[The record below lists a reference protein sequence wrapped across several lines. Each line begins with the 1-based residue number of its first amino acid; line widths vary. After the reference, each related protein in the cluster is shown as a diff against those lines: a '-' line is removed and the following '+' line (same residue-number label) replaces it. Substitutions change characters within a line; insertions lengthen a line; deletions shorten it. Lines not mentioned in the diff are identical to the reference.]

1 MDFIELAKHRY
12 SSRKYRAKAVETEK
26 LKIVLEAGRIAP
38 SANNQQP
45 WIFVVI
51 KEENLENLQACYP
64 RDWFRSAPMAIVLC
78 ADHSKSWKRKD
89 GKDHADIDVAI
100 AADHMTLAATSIN
113 LATCWICNFDKEK
126 LIKTIN
132 LPRQYEPVVILSL
145 GYPED
150 EPNLERHDTKRK
162 ELVEIVYYE
171 TLKPL

>member
-12 SSRKYRAKAVETEK
+12 SSRKYLAKPIENEK

-45 WIFVVI
+45 WIFVVV
-51 KEENLENLQACYP
+51 KEENLENLQTCYP
-64 RDWFRSAPMAIVLC
+64 REWFRSAPMAIVLC

-113 LATCWICNFDKEK
+113 LATCWICNFDKGK
-126 LIKTIN
+126 LIKAIN
-132 LPRQYEPVVILSL
+132 LPKEIEPVVILSL
-145 GYPED
+145 GYPDD
-150 EPNLERHDTKRK
+150 EPNMERHQTKRK
-162 ELVEIVYYE
+162 PIEEIVYYE
-171 TLKPL
+171 IFKPV